1 VTSEQTKTFR
11 FKCHLGFP
19 FCVGKN
25 AYGLVI
31 SLPLTTLRSSPN
43 FREHD
48 STLNDT
54 RAVCSLTRAVAG
66 SLSVPVRSPAAPLAD
81 PSIGAAGL
89 VIDWTCGPR
98 RVRWLPG
105 AGALMSPAGERM
117 SHFARNRI
125 AACAPAMVTKPSQG
139 QGVR

>member
-54 RAVCSLTRAVAG
+54 RAVVQFNSSGGRQLIGTSPLTR
-66 SLSVPVRSPAAPLAD
+66 R
-81 PSIGAAGL
+81 AAG
-89 VIDWTCGPR
+89 
-98 RVRWLPG
+98 
-105 AGALMSPAGERM
+105 
-117 SHFARNRI
+117 
-125 AACAPAMVTKPSQG
+125 
-139 QGVR
+139 